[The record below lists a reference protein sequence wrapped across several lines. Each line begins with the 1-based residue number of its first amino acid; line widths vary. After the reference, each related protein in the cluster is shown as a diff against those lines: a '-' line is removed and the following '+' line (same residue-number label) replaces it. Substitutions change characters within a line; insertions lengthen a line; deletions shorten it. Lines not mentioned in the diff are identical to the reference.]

1 VNIEKRLVSFAFA
14 SESKVWSLR
23 SEKEGKGV
31 AIDPVYRQAG
41 PLSVTSGVCLLR
53 AMRFGVKPLEFVVWR
68 KRDRGLFLIIDN
80 GLYIKSSGFL
90 STNFSVYN

>member
-14 SESKVWSLR
+14 SESKVCSLR
-23 SEKEGKGV
+23 KEFEF